1 MKSIFMTKLALNQ
14 NKVEDISLNSS
25 RNYLV
30 KKRNKIF
37 YKPVSFDKTN
47 IKRAHFWNSLKF
59 NNFLKTNQKENNY
72 SIDKKSPF
80 LLDIIHNNKLNNKF
94 QMNTIN
100 FLSPTSKI
108 DSYISKVK
116 NSNYPNFKLLRFNS
130 SDNSKEGD

>member
-94 QMNTIN
+94 KINTIN
-100 FLSPTSKI
+100 FISTTSKI
-108 DSYISKVK
+108 D
-116 NSNYPNFKLLRFNS
+116 
-130 SDNSKEGD
+130 